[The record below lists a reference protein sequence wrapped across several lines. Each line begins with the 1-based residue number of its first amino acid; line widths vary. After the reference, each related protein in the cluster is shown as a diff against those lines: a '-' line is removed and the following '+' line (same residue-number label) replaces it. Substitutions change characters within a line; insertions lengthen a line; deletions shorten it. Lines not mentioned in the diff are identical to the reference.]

1 MLLAG
6 ATVVSLGAS
15 RGGGLEGGT
24 SVLAESGWQ
33 SGVGLQ
39 GLAAGNVT
47 GGNETEG
54 GGIDGCPKLP
64 ACKKYVVN
72 SLFWTFV
79 NTLEV
84 LAVRDVNGSEVSEP
98 AGFVKVPLHPY
109 PKPYRLP
116 DGCRSPPTPYTTM
129 PTPQT
134 PHPNPKL
141 AGSTL
146 HPTSTTLNPRLQT
159 KTLSSMVEPY
169 RGTSLIRNTPLLGP

>member
-6 ATVVSLGAS
+6 AAVVSFDAA
-15 RGGGLEGGT
+15 RAAGLEGGA

-39 GLAAGNVT
+39 GLAAGNAT
-47 GGNETEG
+47 GGNETQG

-98 AGFVKVPLHPY
+98 AGFVKVSLHP
-109 PKPYRLP
+109 PNLLP
-116 DGCRSPPTPYTTM
+116 
-129 PTPQT
+129 
-134 PHPNPKL
+134 
-141 AGSTL
+141 
-146 HPTSTTLNPRLQT
+146 
-159 KTLSSMVEPY
+159 
-169 RGTSLIRNTPLLGP
+169 